1 MAEKTILELTQATE
15 ITDSDLFVLQQGDTA
30 KKLLGSTLKDYITI
44 SAADK
49 AAIAQIVLAEL
60 PTWEGGTY

>member
-1 MAEKTILELTQATE
+1 MADKSITELTQATE
-15 ITDSDLFVLQQGDTA
+15 ITDSDLFVLQRGGTA
-30 KKLLGSTLKDYITI
+30 KKLTGSTLKDYITV

-49 AAIAQIVLAEL
+49 AAIVAAVLAEL

>member
-1 MAEKTILELTQATE
+1 MADKPISKLTQATE
-15 ITDSDLFVLQQGDTA
+15 IRDSDLFVLQQGDTA
-30 KKLLGSTLKDYITI
+30 KKLFGSTLKDYITI

-49 AAIAQIVLAEL
+49 AAIVAAVLAAL

>member
-1 MAEKTILELTQATE
+1 MADKSISELTQATE
-15 ITDSDLFVLQQGDTA
+15 VTDSDLFVLQQGNVA
-30 KKLLGSTLKDYITI
+30 KKLSGSTLKDYITV

-49 AAIAQIVLAEL
+49 AAIVAAVLAEL